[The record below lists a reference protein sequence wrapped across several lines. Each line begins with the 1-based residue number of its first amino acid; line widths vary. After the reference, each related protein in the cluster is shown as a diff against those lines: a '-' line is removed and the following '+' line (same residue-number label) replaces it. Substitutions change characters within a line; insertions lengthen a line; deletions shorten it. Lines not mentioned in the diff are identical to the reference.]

1 MMKRVGIPLLGLAL
15 TGCASMSNLV
25 SHSDDGLP
33 GRISCSDRVQP
44 ADRVHLELVDS
55 QSAEGRRYAALAQ
68 LESRPL
74 SALPHWLRYG
84 QLKAGVGELDQAE
97 HVFQQLVR
105 RCGAGE
111 AYHGLGLVMLKME
124 NRGAGLGN
132 LQQARQLLPASANI
146 RNDLGYALMLEG
158 DYEGAERELWTA
170 LELSDGNGPA
180 RQNLLTNYFLM
191 GERDSLASFIRSQ
204 KIPEN
209 EVQQAQTLAASIRGG
224 SL

>member
-1 MMKRVGIPLLGLAL
+1 MMKRAWIPLLALTL

-25 SHSDDGLP
+25 SHTDDGLP
-33 GRISCSDRVQP
+33 GRVSCSDRVQP

-74 SALPHWLRYG
+74 AALPHWLRYG
-84 QLKAGVGELDQAE
+84 QLKAAVGELDQAE
-97 HVFQQLVR
+97 YVFRELVR

-124 NRGAGLGN
+124 NRGEGLGN
-132 LQQARQLLPASANI
+132 LQTARELLPASANI
-146 RNDLGYALMLEG
+146 RNDLGYALMLDG
-158 DYEGAERELWTA
+158 DYQGAERELWTA
-170 LELSDGNGPA
+170 LELNDGNGPA

-191 GERDSLASFIRSQ
+191 GEPDSLTSFIRSQ
-204 KIPEN
+204 KIPES
-209 EVQQAQTLAASIRGG
+209 EVQQAQALAASIRGG
-224 SL
+224 S